1 MKCDECDVQKQ
12 SGLGRDWTQKHMP
25 AKDLTYSL
33 EILISQDKNTFIKLL
48 GERDG
53 KEAKKEGQN

>member
-1 MKCDECDVQKQ
+1 
-12 SGLGRDWTQKHMP
+12 MP